1 MRYFH
6 CLLLLFFAGILSHCT
21 EGEDSSTKGYTY
33 GAGYYWKFK
42 TLNVCF
48 ENGPIQV
55 QQWTR
60 EAVESS
66 WQRYSS
72 LQFTYWGPCTTG
84 VHNIR
89 VAFVPLEK
97 ALGSS
102 YVGVQVHNVRSGL
115 KLNPSMFNNKTVFQD
130 VAIHEFGHAL
140 GFAHE
145 SERPDSY
152 CRHDG
157 NKNLQKV
164 GPYDHESVMNYCRK
178 FDGILSAGDIQL
190 VAAIYGAPAGAG
202 QTSCRGVDGKIYAH
216 GVVTS
221 YQGQTFT
228 CNNGQW
234 NSSAKP
240 APKACTGVDGKVY
253 EHGVVTSYQGRTYT
267 CSDGQWAVGNTGLSY
282 GQCTGVDGTI
292 YDDAVVTTYQGRTF
306 TCNKGRWEAGELP
319 PAFSS
324 CTGVDGKSYQ
334 HGVVTLYQ
342 GNRFTCSNGNWMA
355 G

>member
-1 MRYFH
+1 MRYLH
-6 CLLLLFFAGILSHCT
+6 WLLLVCVAGMFSQCKKT
-21 EGEDSSTKGYTY
+21 EDSSIKGYTY
-33 GAGYYWKFK
+33 GRAYYWNFRN
-42 TLNVCF
+42 LNVCF
-48 ENGPIQV
+48 ENGPAQV
-55 QQWTR
+55 HQWVR
-60 EAVESS
+60 EAVEES

-72 LQFTYWGPCTTG
+72 LKFTGWGGCTTG

-89 VAFVPLEK
+89 VAFVTLSD

-115 KLNPSMFNNKTVFQD
+115 KLNPSMFRNKILLKD

-152 CRHDG
+152 CRHNG

-164 GPYDHESVMNYCRK
+164 GPYDPESVMNYCRTM
-178 FDGILSAGDIQL
+178 DGKLSNGDKQL
-190 VAAIYGAPAGAG
+190 VAAIYGAPAFSG
-202 QTSCRGVDGKIYAH
+202 QASCRGVDGRVYAH

-221 YQGQTFT
+221 YQGNTFT
-228 CNNGQW
+228 CDNGQW
-234 NSSAKP
+234 NPGTKVP
-240 APKACTGVDGKVY
+240 ASCTGVDGTVY
-253 EHGVVTSYQGRTYT
+253 KDGVVTTYQGRTYT
-267 CSDGQWAVGNTGLSY
+267 CSDGQWEVGNTGLSY
-282 GQCTGVDGTI
+282 GSCTGVNGTV
-292 YDDAVVTTYQGRTF
+292 YDDGVVTTYQGKTY
-306 TCNKGRWEAGELP
+306 TCNKGNWDVGDITTN
-319 PAFSS
+319 FSN

-342 GNRFTCSNGNWMA
+342 GNRFTCSNGEWIS